1 MEERPGCLSG
11 LLKLA
16 ALGWLFD
23 WLQDNIGF
31 GRGGCS
37 GIGCGA
43 ILLLLLIVFG
53 CSIIFGTNWFDI
65 GF

>member
-16 ALGWLFD
+16 ALGWIFD

-43 ILLLLLIVFG
+43 VLLLLLIAFG